1 MDLQQAAAQYPYF
14 AVACLSLILIV
25 YLLSQRGMRNTYS
38 LNLLLTAMIIWSLGR
53 AFAHISLRTPDAL
66 AWYKLSQAG
75 SILMPLT
82 WLFFVLALTGHGNQP
97 DQRITFPLSS
107 ISFIF
112 SLLAITNEM
121 HGWFWTLS
129 TPKAVL
135 YPSYSHPAVLG
146 PAGLGSL
153 AYAVALVLTSVVAL
167 ARKAIQTRGPLI
179 GQAAVLII
187 CALLVPAGYL
197 FVALYPPGT
206 APLDPIPYLA
216 NITAGLFTFGLLH
229 YKLLNLIPL
238 GYESVVSGLRSI
250 ILVISPENQIIHANQ
265 LACNLL
271 GQSQQ
276 ELVGQSVKQAFSQYQ
291 NLLECCCADEMLTEI
306 CLEQDGSEWHYEL
319 HISRLNDSHG
329 YAIGKLVAMRDITK
343 RVAAEKASQ
352 QSQMMLKQSEEM
364 YRSLIENINEVI
376 FMIDA
381 QGIITYISP
390 TVERYIGYSSET
402 MIGQSFRNYVVQ
414 EDWPVIEAN
423 LPHALSGQR
432 SEFEFRIT
440 ERNGAIR
447 YVVANTQVLVQG
459 DNLVSLQG
467 IMTDLTDRH
476 QIELALERR
485 AAQLTLLND
494 IGEQIASEMEL
505 NKLLANAAQLIQTNF
520 GYYHVGIFI
529 PNEAH
534 TEVHMRATSG
544 SYSALFP
551 ENHYLKFGQGM
562 VGWTAAEKNML
573 LSNDVRF
580 EPRYTNLYPDRILT
594 RAELAVPI
602 LIGGKLLGVLDI
614 QSPVENAFDE
624 NDVRVMKTVADQIA
638 IAMQNAKLYEEARH
652 QLRQRE
658 KQENMLRIQRDLL
671 VKLSLEKRL
680 EDTLQTAVQTI
691 ASELHASR
699 VTISFVNWENQTIQ
713 PIMSSGVLES
723 TSSRPLAVDGDGD
736 ISSWVARNS
745 RPILLPDDS
754 AQTGLSLQNEQ
765 SSIICV
771 PLNLNGRVIGIIQV
785 EGSAPGAFGRDDLRL
800 LVTLAN
806 SLLILIERARLFEE
820 VENARTELEKR
831 ATALEEANQ
840 NLREL
845 DQLKSQFLANMSH
858 ELRTPLNSIIGFS
871 EVLIDQLNGPLNDE
885 QAEFVQDILESGQ
898 HLLNLINDLLDFSKI
913 EAGRL
918 WLESSTFQINSLFN
932 ELRITVSALVDKK
945 SQVLVFRLEG
955 DEEDFALT
963 ADHLR
968 MKQVFINLLS
978 NAIKFTPERGTITV
992 SCRKVEPGWLL
1003 FSVSDTGIGIRT
1015 EDHELIFEEF
1025 RQVDGSL
1032 TREVSG
1038 TGLGLAISKRIVE
1051 LHNGRI
1057 WVESSLGSGAT
1068 FFIFIPSDC
1077 SSILAENLS

>member
-1 MDLQQAAAQYPYF
+1 MDLQLTATQYPYF
-14 AVACLSLILIV
+14 AVASLSLILIV
-25 YLLSQRGMRNTYS
+25 YTLSQRGRRNTYS
-38 LNLLLTAMIIWSLGR
+38 LNLLLTAMILWALGR
-53 AFAHISLRTPDAL
+53 AFAHIFLRLPDAL

-75 SILMPLT
+75 SILIPLT
-82 WLFFVLALTGHGNQP
+82 WFFFVLALTGHGNQP
-97 DQRITFPLSS
+97 DQRIAFPLS
-107 ISFIF
+107 IIAFIF
-112 SLLAITNEM
+112 ALLATTNEM

-129 TPKAVL
+129 TPKALL

-146 PAGLGSL
+146 PAGLGNL
-153 AYAVALVLTSVVAL
+153 AYTVLLLLASVVAL
-167 ARKAIQTRGPLI
+167 GQKAIRVRGPLI
-179 GQAAVLII
+179 GQAAVLIT

-197 FVALYPPGT
+197 FVALYPPGA
-206 APLDPIPYLA
+206 APFDPIPYLA
-216 NITAGLFTFGLLH
+216 NLTAALFTFGLLR
-229 YKLLNLIPL
+229 YKLLNLIPI

-250 ILVISPENQIIHANQ
+250 ILVVSPDNQISHANQ
-265 LACNLL
+265 LACDLL

-276 ELVGQSVKQAFSQYQ
+276 ELVGQPVEQAFSRYPK
-291 NLLECCCADEMLTEI
+291 LLEICCADEVLTEI
-306 CLEQDGSEWHYEL
+306 CLEKDGDERYYEL

-329 YAIGKLVAMRDITK
+329 YAIGRLVAMRDITK

-352 QSQMMLKQSEEM
+352 QSQTMLKQSEEM
-364 YRSLIENINEVI
+364 YRSLIENIDEVI

-390 TVERYIGYSSET
+390 TVERYIGFSPDA
-402 MIGQSFRNYVVQ
+402 MIGQSFRNFVMK

-432 SEFEFRIT
+432 STFEFRIA
-440 ERNGAIR
+440 ERNGSIR
-447 YVVANTQVLVQG
+447 YVAASTQAPVQG
-459 DNLVSLQG
+459 DGPVGLQG
-467 IMTDLTDRH
+467 IMTDMTERH
-476 QIELALERR
+476 QIEQALERR

-505 NKLLANAAQLIQTNF
+505 NKLLTNAAQLIQTNF

-534 TEVHMRATSG
+534 TEIYMRATSG

-551 ENHYLKFGQGM
+551 ENHYLKVGQGM
-562 VGWTAAEKNML
+562 VGWTAAEKTML

-614 QSPVENAFDE
+614 QSPVENAFDN

-638 IAMQNAKLYEEARH
+638 IAMQNARLYEEARH

-671 VKLSLEKRL
+671 VKVSLEKSL

-699 VTISFVNWENQTIQ
+699 VTISFVSWEDQTIQ
-713 PIMSSGVLES
+713 PIMSSSALES
-723 TSSRPLAVDGDGD
+723 LSSRPLAMDGD
-736 ISSWVARNS
+736 ICSWVVRNS
-745 RPILLPDDS
+745 QPVLLPS
-754 AQTGLSLQNEQ
+754 ASAPPGLTLQDGQNGV
-765 SSIICV
+765 ICV
-771 PLNLNGRVIGIIQV
+771 PLSLNGRVIGIIQV
-785 EGSAPGAFGRDDLRL
+785 EGNAPGAFGQDDLRL

-845 DQLKSQFLANMSH
+845 DRLKSQFLANMSH

-885 QAEFVQDILESGQ
+885 QTEFVQDILESGQ

-918 WLESSTFQINSLFN
+918 WLEPSTFQVDSLFN
-932 ELRITVSALVDKK
+932 ELRMTVSALVDKK
-945 SQVLVFRLEG
+945 SQVLVFLLEG
-955 DEEDFALT
+955 EEEDFILT
-963 ADHLR
+963 VDHLR

-978 NAIKFTPERGTITV
+978 NAIKFTPEGGTITV
-992 SCRKVEPGWLL
+992 SCRKVEPGWML
-1003 FSVSDTGIGIRT
+1003 FSVSDTGIGIRA

-1051 LHNGRI
+1051 MHNGRI
-1057 WVESSLGSGAT
+1057 WVESSLGRGAT

-1077 SSILAENLS
+1077 SSILTENLS